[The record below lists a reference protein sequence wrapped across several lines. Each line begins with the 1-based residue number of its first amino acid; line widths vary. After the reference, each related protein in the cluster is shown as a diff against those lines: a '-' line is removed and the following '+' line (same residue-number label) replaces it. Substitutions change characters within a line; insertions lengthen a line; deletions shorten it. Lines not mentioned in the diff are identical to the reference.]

1 MNFFCHRYAQ
11 VSLLRLFR
19 VGGHPDRSPGDAGDV
34 VILIATSIS
43 FRAISKGKAMAAI
56 IFANCVV
63 LDGTQWGRREDHHV
77 IVEGGL
83 IREVADRPIVA
94 ADTETIDLAGRTL
107 MPGLIDAHAHVIA
120 VDAALARLA
129 ERPMSLVTLQAGKVL
144 EAMLARGFTTIRD
157 AGGAD
162 GGLAEAVAQGLV
174 RGPRLF
180 PSGQALS
187 QTGGHGDLRPRTRS
201 VTSCACCE
209 YGAGLAR
216 IADGVDECRR
226 AARDELRKGATQ
238 IKIMASG
245 GVASPYDPI
254 WNLQYSDDEMRAIV
268 EEARAW
274 HTYVLAHAYTPEAIR
289 RAIDNGVRSIE
300 HANLIDAPTAAHVAK
315 AGGFV
320 VPTLVTYD
328 ALHRFGRELGLGEAS
343 LAKLADVR
351 EAGLRSLEILAAA
364 GVRIGYGTDLLGPMH
379 RYQSR
384 EFVIRAEAMA
394 PFEVIRSATTVNA
407 ELLNRSGEL
416 GIVAAGAIADLIVVD
431 GDPLAD
437 ISLLDGQGEH
447 LIAIM
452 KDGVFHKRL
461 I

>member
-1 MNFFCHRYAQ
+1 M
-11 VSLLRLFR
+11 
-19 VGGHPDRSPGDAGDV
+19 
-34 VILIATSIS
+34 T
-43 FRAISKGKAMAAI
+43 AI
-56 IFANCVV
+56 IFANAAV
-63 LDGTQWGRREDHHV
+63 LDGAGDERREEHHV
-77 IVEGGL
+77 LVEGGR
-83 IREVADRPIVA
+83 IKEVSDRPLSS
-94 ADTETIDLAGRTL
+94 ADAETIDLAGRTL
-107 MPGLIDAHAHVIA
+107 MPGLIDAHVHAIA

-129 ERPMSLVTLQAGKVL
+129 EQPLTLVSLQAARVL
-144 EAMLARGFTTIRD
+144 EGMLARGFTTVRD

-180 PSGQALS
+180 PSGRALS

-201 VTSCACCE
+201 VVSCACCE

-226 AARDELRKGATQ
+226 AARDELRQGATQ

-254 WNLQYSDDEMRAIV
+254 WNLQYSDEEMRAIV
-268 EEARAW
+268 EEARSW

-300 HANLIDAPTAAHVAK
+300 HANLINAPTAAHVAA

-328 ALHRFGRELGLGEAS
+328 ALHRFGRDLGFADAS

-351 EAGLRSLEILAAA
+351 EAGLRSLEILQQA
-364 GVRIGYGTDLLGPMH
+364 GVKIGYGTDLLGPMH
-379 RYQSR
+379 RHQSR
-384 EFVIRAEAMA
+384 EFVLRAEAMA
-394 PFEVIRSATTVNA
+394 PIDVIRSATTVNA
-407 ELLNRSGEL
+407 ELLNRPGEL
-416 GIVAAGAIADLIVVD
+416 GVVAPGACADLIAVD

-447 LIAIM
+447 LPVIM
-452 KDGVFHKRL
+452 KDGVLYKRFD
-461 I
+461 

>member
-1 MNFFCHRYAQ
+1 
-11 VSLLRLFR
+11 
-19 VGGHPDRSPGDAGDV
+19 
-34 VILIATSIS
+34 
-43 FRAISKGKAMAAI
+43 MAAI
-56 IFANCVV
+56 VFANVAL
-63 LDGTQWGRREDHHV
+63 LDGTRAERREDHHV
-77 IVEGGL
+77 LVEGDR
-83 IREVADRPIVA
+83 IKEISDRPIA
-94 ADTETIDLAGRTL
+94 CAGAETIDLAGRTL
-107 MPGLIDAHAHVIA
+107 MPGLIDAHVHVIA
-120 VDAALARLA
+120 VDAVLARLA
-129 ERPMSLVTLQAGKVL
+129 EQPLTLVSLQAGRVL
-144 EAMLARGFTTIRD
+144 EGMLARGFTSVRD

-174 RGPRLF
+174 AGPRLF

-201 VTSCACCE
+201 VVSCACCE

-268 EEARAW
+268 GEARSW

-289 RAIDNGVRSIE
+289 RAVDNGVRSIE
-300 HANLIDAPTAAHVAK
+300 HANLIDAPTAARVAA

-328 ALHRFGRELGLGEAS
+328 SLHRFGRELGFAEAS
-343 LAKLADVR
+343 LGKLAEVR
-351 EAGLRSLEILAAA
+351 EAGLRSLEILRQA
-364 GVRIGYGTDLLGPMH
+364 GVKIGYGTDLLGPMH
-379 RYQSR
+379 RHQSR
-384 EFVIRAEAMA
+384 EFVLRAEAMA
-394 PFEVIRSATTVNA
+394 PFDVIRSATSVNA
-407 ELLNRSGEL
+407 ELLNRADEL
-416 GIVAAGAIADLIVVD
+416 GVLAPGACADLIAVD

-447 LIAIM
+447 LSVIM
-452 KDGVFHKRL
+452 KEGLLHKRME
-461 I
+461 

>member
-1 MNFFCHRYAQ
+1 M
-11 VSLLRLFR
+11 S
-19 VGGHPDRSPGDAGDV
+19 
-34 VILIATSIS
+34 
-43 FRAISKGKAMAAI
+43 AIH
-56 IFANCVV
+56 FANGAV
-63 LDGTQWGRREDHHV
+63 LDGTSGSRREGHHV
-77 IVEGGL
+77 LVEDDR
-83 IREVADRPIVA
+83 IKEVSDRPIKYDA
-94 ADTETIDLAGRTL
+94 AETIDLHGRTL
-107 MPGLIDAHAHVIA
+107 MPGLIDAHVHAIA

-129 ERPMSLVTLQAGKVL
+129 EQPMTLVALQAGRVL
-144 EAMLARGFTTIRD
+144 ESMLMRGFTTVRD

-162 GGLAEAVAQGLV
+162 GGLAEAVAQGLI

-201 VTSCACCE
+201 VVSCACCE

-254 WNLQYSDDEMRAIV
+254 WNLQYSDEEMRAIV

-289 RAIDNGVRSIE
+289 RAIGNGVRSIE
-300 HANLIDAPTAAHVAK
+300 HANLIDAPTAALVAG
-315 AGGFV
+315 ADAFV
-320 VPTLVTYD
+320 VPTLVTYE
-328 ALHRFGRELGLGEAS
+328 ALHRFGAELGLAEVS
-343 LAKLADVR
+343 LAKLAGVR
-351 EAGLRSLEILAAA
+351 EAGLRSLEILQQA
-364 GVRIGYGTDLLGPMH
+364 GVKIGYGTDLLGAMH
-379 RYQSR
+379 RHQSR

-394 PFEVIRSATTVNA
+394 PWEVIRSATAINA
-407 ELLNRSGEL
+407 ELLNRVGEL
-416 GIVAAGAIADLIVVD
+416 GVVAPGARADLIVVD

-437 ISLLDGQGEH
+437 IALLDGQGEH
-447 LIAIM
+447 LSVIM
-452 KDGVFHKRL
+452 KDGVLYKCVR
-461 I
+461 

>member
-1 MNFFCHRYAQ
+1 M
-11 VSLLRLFR
+11 
-19 VGGHPDRSPGDAGDV
+19 
-34 VILIATSIS
+34 ATT
-43 FRAISKGKAMAAI
+43 
-56 IFANCVV
+56 IFANAAV
-63 LDGTQWGRREDHHV
+63 LDGTTRERREGHHV
-77 IVEGGL
+77 LVEDEF
-83 IREVADRPIVA
+83 IKEVSDRPATCAGAQV
-94 ADTETIDLAGRTL
+94 IDLAGRTL
-107 MPGLIDAHAHVIA
+107 MPGLIDAHVHVIA

-129 ERPMSLVTLQAGKVL
+129 EQPLTLTSLQAGRVM
-144 EAMLARGFTTIRD
+144 EGMLARGFTSVRD

-201 VTSCACCE
+201 VVSCACCE

-254 WNLQYSDDEMRAIV
+254 WNLQYSNEEMRAIV

-289 RAIDNGVRSIE
+289 RSIDNGVRSIE
-300 HANLIDAPTAAHVAK
+300 HANLIDAPTAAHVA
-315 AGGFV
+315 AANGFV

-328 ALHRFGRELGLGEAS
+328 ALYRFGREFGVAEGS

-351 EAGLRSLEILAAA
+351 EAGLRSLEILQQA
-364 GVRIGYGTDLLGPMH
+364 GVKIGYGTDLLGPMH
-379 RYQSR
+379 QHQAR
-384 EFVIRAEAMA
+384 EFVIRAEVMA
-394 PFEVIRSATTVNA
+394 PFEVIRSATVVNA

-416 GIVAAGAIADLIVVD
+416 GVVAPGARADLIAVD
-431 GDPLAD
+431 GDPLRD
-437 ISLLDGQGEH
+437 IALLDGQGEH
-447 LIAIM
+447 ISVIM
-452 KDGVFHKRL
+452 KDGVLHKTMH
-461 I
+461 

>member
-1 MNFFCHRYAQ
+1 LVTGIVFANAA
-11 VSLLRLFR
+11 VL
-19 VGGHPDRSPGDAGDV
+19 DDAGDE
-34 VILIATSIS
+34 
-43 FRAISKGKAMAAI
+43 
-56 IFANCVV
+56 
-63 LDGTQWGRREDHHV
+63 RREDYHV
-77 IVEGGL
+77 LVEGDR
-83 IREVADRPIVA
+83 IKEVSDRPIKLTGA
-94 ADTETIDLAGRTL
+94 ETIDLGGKTL
-107 MPGLIDAHAHVIA
+107 LPGLIDAHVHAIA
-120 VDAALARLA
+120 VDAQLARLG
-129 ERPMSLVTLQAGKVL
+129 EQPMTLVALQAGKLL
-144 EAMLARGFTTIRD
+144 EGMLQRGFTTVRD

-162 GGLAEAVAQGLV
+162 GGLAEAIEQGLV

-201 VTSCACCE
+201 VVSCACCE

-238 IKIMASG
+238 LKIMASG

-254 WNLQYSDDEMRAIV
+254 WNLQYSDEEMRAIV

-289 RAIDNGVRSIE
+289 RAVDNGVRSIE
-300 HANLIDAPTAAHVAK
+300 HANLIDAPTARKVAEAHA
-315 AGGFV
+315 FV

-328 ALHRFGRELGLGEAS
+328 SLYRFGRDLGVAETS

-351 EAGLRSLEILAAA
+351 EAGLRSLEILRQA
-364 GVRIGYGTDLLGPMH
+364 GVKIGYGTDLLGPMH
-379 RYQSR
+379 RHQSR
-384 EFVIRAEAMA
+384 EFVIRAEAMS
-394 PFEVIRSATTVNA
+394 PREVIRSATSVNA
-407 ELLNRSGEL
+407 ELLNRAGEL
-416 GIVAAGAIADLIVVD
+416 GAVAPGARADLIVVD

-447 LIAIM
+447 LSAIM
-452 KDGVFHKRL
+452 KDGVLYKRVR
-461 I
+461 